1 MSTPVHIVAGFLGA
15 GKTTTIRAWMEQNA
29 GRERAAVIV
38 NDFGEAGIDGALLAA
53 ALPGDI
59 PVVNIPGGCVCCTAP
74 AGLAQ
79 AVATVLDTVR
89 PDRVFIEPSGLA
101 RPQDVVD
108 MLSRGPLRA
117 RVALGPTIV
126 VVDPTLLAA
135 DGPPAALLD
144 TQLEAAD
151 VLVLN
156 RVDLAEAGVLAAFR
170 ARVASLWPGPAR
182 VLETTW
188 GRLPADA
195 LDWPEGAGPRVR
207 YTAVTDAPS
216 TDGYRARSWVFPPEA
231 RFAWDAL
238 RALLSGTP
246 GIARFKGLLAADV
259 GWSRV
264 DVAGGRVQLAGTAW
278 RRDSRADV
286 IVTAEVDL
294 DAFAAAFAACV
305 LPEGAAPAGAGV
317 TLVGADGAPLLLGRD
332 ALAALPAQVP
342 DVAAHVPG
350 RTGVAVPLA
359 EVLALAHPGPGARFV
374 VVASDGMTTEPAL
387 VAGVDGAY
395 LVHTVAD
402 GPVPADQGGPF
413 RLLVRPGAPKSACAA
428 VKGVV
433 RIRVLAGE

>member
-1 MSTPVHIVAGFLGA
+1 MPTPVHIVAGFLGA
-15 GKTTTIRAWMEQNA
+15 GKTTTVRAWMEQNA

-38 NDFGEAGIDGALLAA
+38 NDFGEAGIDGALLAD

-126 VVDPTLLAA
+126 VVDPAV
-135 DGPPAALLD
+135 PPAALSD
-144 TQLEAAD
+144 AQLEAAD

-156 RVDLAEAGVLAAFR
+156 RVDLAPDGAVAALR
-170 ARVASLWPGPAR
+170 ARAAALWPGPAR
-182 VLETTW
+182 VLKTTW

-195 LDWPEGAGPRVR
+195 LEWPEGAGLRVR
-207 YTAVTDAPS
+207 SAVATDTPS
-216 TDGYRARSWVFPPEA
+216 TDGYRARSWVFPPDA
-231 RFAWDAL
+231 RFAWDPL

-264 DVAGGRVQLAGTAW
+264 AVAGGRVQLGGTAW
-278 RRDSRADV
+278 RRDSRADL

-294 DAFAAAFAACV
+294 DAFSAAFSACL
-305 LPEGAAPAGAGV
+305 LPAGAAPAGAGV
-317 TLVGADGAPLLLGRD
+317 TLVGAGGAERLLDRD
-332 ALAALPAQVP
+332 TLAALPAQVP
-342 DVAAHVPG
+342 DVGAHVPG

-359 EVLALAHPGPGARFV
+359 EVLALAEPAPGARFV
-374 VVASDGMTTEPAL
+374 VVAADGMTTEPAL

-395 LVHTVAD
+395 LVHTVA
-402 GPVPADQGGPF
+402 GGAVPADQGGPF

-433 RIRVLAGE
+433 RIRVLAAD